1 MCIQV
6 SCYKQNLLTST
17 CYFLRLKHP
26 NFSASQLAHFG
37 AGIRRAR
44 YTLLDFPQDKEFIMS
59 NPCSPPPWRPKKFSC
74 RKLNSIGQRF
84 AKKANFV
91 KIMKIVFGGA

>member
-37 AGIRRAR
+37 AGIKRAR
-44 YTLLDFPQDKEFIMS
+44 YTLLDFSQDREFIMS
-59 NPCSPPPWRPKKFSC
+59 NPCSSHDSTITSSLISALASTSRGFP
-74 RKLNSIGQRF
+74 IGTIN
-84 AKKANFV
+84 AHV
-91 KIMKIVFGGA
+91 TTEITC

>member
-17 CYFLRLKHP
+17 YYFLRLKHP
-26 NFSASQLAHFG
+26 TFSASQLAHFG

-44 YTLLDFPQDKEFIMS
+44 YTLLDFPQDTEFITSSPYLEIMLS
-59 NPCSPPPWRPKKFSC
+59 SLPPPPSLPSPPPFPPP
-74 RKLNSIGQRF
+74 
-84 AKKANFV
+84 
-91 KIMKIVFGGA
+91 

>member
-37 AGIRRAR
+37 AGIERAR
-44 YTLLDFPQDKEFIMS
+44 YMLLEFPQDKEFIMS
-59 NPCSPPPWRPKKFSC
+59 NPCSETIVLMILSPPPPSFIRAS
-74 RKLNSIGQRF
+74 
-84 AKKANFV
+84 
-91 KIMKIVFGGA
+91 M